1 MAPNRKTYTFATPD
15 PLREAIKG
23 LGAAHQGSAPD
34 LVHIA
39 YSPIPPT
46 DISVADDYLYASDI
60 WSGIDSIY
68 AGLVEYPQHEQYI
81 YLTPNPG
88 AFIDSDERHKYAT
101 DYADAAGPFT
111 GMSSQLYWLAAYI
124 YGQQEYDELYP
135 SITGKTFEEWVT
147 EMIAQVDGVT
157 NDGKPGF
164 KNLKFI
170 NEIPHVT
177 KDFSLTTNP
186 VVFDQQLVP
195 TVNQEFILN
204 FTGNPVIDRKYEQ
217 AASSDAISELQL
229 LNFYEKN
236 AMVTDA
242 PQMEIYIDNYL
253 VPGVTPDTRW
263 ENLIVPYYN
272 FEELMGLNNVYR
284 EDWPVEAIT
293 NPGLVHWDYQ
303 SSRLFRNAIGQQ
315 DLDLALINTIM
326 LYTEAE
332 SAATSKSDLQT
343 RLGNIT
349 WNHLGLEQ
357 SLDIETLDV
366 VHESYIEYST
376 FGTPLASPEAV
387 VVNSTVN
394 VALLNL
400 DPWAQNIS
408 DLMEAARWTG
418 TPYHSYPLVGGYA
431 NNSPILNNSY
441 NIVYDSNFDIAT
453 INAYAEDF
461 IETVTDTLMNS
472 GYGVYPNSPGVLEY
486 IKSYEELIEQSSDY
500 SEVILYKIEK
510 RSDPN
515 SLIPLQTFWIQSG
528 WGVSGPP
535 AGSPIQFIDTQVKF
549 GKNYFYRVF
558 AYNVV
563 VGTRY
568 SYSYL
573 YPADYL
579 AQATTIPPDEDYC
592 PEAPTGWAGIA
603 YAAIFEPHYHN
614 IYSWATGRAV
624 VPSSN
629 FGGYSLATFDH
640 DHHFDGATTPNQD
653 PASTTA
659 WNGDSGDIILDAAS
673 LQLFL
678 SIQAGTTTVSGYG
691 GAVQL
696 TGRTMGVNVSSTG
709 GGAVVDHY
717 HRVSISVGDQSLPG
731 DGATD
736 MDDICHG
743 TWGSGETTIPA
754 GTTSIL
760 HKKSQAP
767 FRVVTAPTVQLI
779 QTHLFDFNGAVLSL
793 PPTAPDVFFIPY
805 IGIDN
810 KITLSMH
817 AQLGEYQKEAVILDS
832 ADADYIDLLR
842 TSHGLS
848 PTDPITYKTDDE
860 VAGFEIYRTETKPST
875 YEDFSGKFRNSIS
888 TLQRS
893 SFQYVYA
900 WDTAYKDEIVPN
912 KVYYYMVRTV
922 DIHGQKSY
930 PSAVFQVQ
938 MVNDS
943 GAIYPLIEVIDLV
956 PPPKPQSKTK
966 NFKKFLQLVPSIAQ
980 RMINYDESG
989 LTDSAGRIVNSAVGK
1004 HTGIVLG
1011 VKNPSLF
1018 GGYYS
1023 SAVVGGADHA
1033 QYIPSKRLKIR
1044 LISKQ
1049 TGKKIDLNVAFKVEN
1064 E

>member
-1 MAPNRKTYTFATPD
+1 MPTDPNRKTYTFATPD

-34 LVHIA
+34 LVNIA

-46 DISVADDYLYASDI
+46 DISVADDHLYASDI

-81 YLTPNPG
+81 YLTPKPG
-88 AFIDSDERHKYAT
+88 AFIDTEERHKYAT

-111 GMSSQLYWLAAYI
+111 GMFSQLYWLAAYL

-135 SITGKTFEEWVT
+135 SITGKTFEEWIT
-147 EMIAQVDGVT
+147 EMIAQVDGVH
-157 NDGKPGF
+157 NDGKRGF

-204 FTGNPVIDRKYEQ
+204 FFGNSVIDRKYEQ

-242 PQMEIYIDNYL
+242 YAVEKYIDNYL
-253 VPGVTPDTRW
+253 VPGVTTDTKW

-272 FEELMGLNNVYR
+272 FEGLMDLNNDYR
-284 EDWPVEAIT
+284 EFWPVEAIT

-303 SSRLFRNAIGQQ
+303 SSRLFRSAIGQQ
-315 DLDLALINTIM
+315 DLDLALVNTIM

-343 RLGNIT
+343 RLSNIT
-349 WNHLGLEQ
+349 GNHLGLEQ

-408 DLMEAARWTG
+408 DLMEAARYAG
-418 TPYHSYPLVGGYA
+418 TPYHSYPLVGGYT
-431 NNSPILNNSY
+431 NNSPILNDSY

-453 INAYAEDF
+453 INTYAENF
-461 IETVTDTLMNS
+461 IETVTYTLMNS
-472 GYGVYPNSPGVLEY
+472 VFGVYPNSPGVLEY
-486 IKSYEELIEQSSDY
+486 IKSYEDLIQQSSDY

-528 WGVSGPP
+528 WGVSSPP
-535 AGSPIQFIDTQVKF
+535 AGSPIQYIDTQVKF

-573 YPADYL
+573 YPAAVTPPQTSDEGYEGNCSINDHADIEDHVHAIGAGADVEGWSVPSWVVNNEAYDGACDDPANPGINCSGLSHGPHNHINVGGSAVVLDADSQVFFDDWVAAGKPSLAGGTWPRLTGYTHGVDYNDPDGL
-579 AQATTIPPDEDYC
+579 YASGKLYMMGDHHHRVEIGYTGVGQTICNPGVPPT
-592 PEAPTGWAGIA
+592 APTVQQTI
-603 YAAIFEPHYHN
+603 
-614 IYSWATGRAV
+614 
-624 VPSSN
+624 
-629 FGGYSLATFDH
+629 LQK
-640 DHHFDGATTPNQD
+640 GA
-653 PASTTA
+653 
-659 WNGDSGDIILDAAS
+659 
-673 LQLFL
+673 
-678 SIQAGTTTVSGYG
+678 
-691 GAVQL
+691 
-696 TGRTMGVNVSSTG
+696 
-709 GGAVVDHY
+709 
-717 HRVSISVGDQSLPG
+717 
-731 DGATD
+731 
-736 MDDICHG
+736 
-743 TWGSGETTIPA
+743 
-754 GTTSIL
+754 
-760 HKKSQAP
+760 AP

-842 TSHGLS
+842 TSYGLS

-1023 SAVVGGADHA
+1023 SAVVGGADHT

>member
-1 MAPNRKTYTFATPD
+1 MIGISTKAYNLPVQD
-15 PLREAIKG
+15 PLREALEKG
-23 LGAAHQGSAPD
+23 WVKVSYHTAQKITRLNPQG
-34 LVHIA
+34 VIG
-39 YSPIPPT
+39 
-46 DISVADDYLYASDI
+46 SVSDEDV
-60 WSGIDSIY
+60 WSGPGDVFPQKIQNIQVSS
-68 AGLVEYPQHEQYI
+68 AGKDI
-81 YLTPNPG
+81 
-88 AFIDSDERHKYAT
+88 FIDSVAMDLFAT
-101 DYADAAGPFT
+101 DYADNNGWAPWSVVYNAGV
-111 GMSSQLYWLAAYI
+111 AI
-124 YGQQEYDELYP
+124 YESANPTLLDK
-135 SITGKTFEEWVT
+135 SFEEWIT
-147 EMIAQVDGVT
+147 EIISQTSISGA
-157 NDGKPGF
+157 PIGF
-164 KNLKFI
+164 KHLRFTQK
-170 NEIPHVT
+170 IPHVT
-177 KDFSLTTNP
+177 KDFSLTTDPALFTLYSTMFPIANEEFHLNFSGRP
-186 VVFDQQLVP
+186 LETEYQQLIAP
-195 TVNQEFILN
+195 
-204 FTGNPVIDRKYEQ
+204 
-217 AASSDAISELQL
+217 DAVSELQL
-229 LNFYEKN
+229 PNFYKN
-236 AMVTDA
+236 NEGIKDEAWLQNVVDSLVVGTSPGVSM
-242 PQMEIYIDNYL
+242 PQENVIFPMSIYEDLMALNVNNYTWPL
-253 VPGVTPDTRW
+253 ENEVSPCGNLWYQNSYFETAFRNVPGGGLTYHANVG
-263 ENLIVPYYN
+263 N
-272 FEELMGLNNVYR
+272 FGF
-284 EDWPVEAIT
+284 D
-293 NPGLVHWDYQ
+293 LVAMQ
-303 SSRLFRNAIGQQ
+303 
-315 DLDLALINTIM
+315 TVM
-326 LYTEAE
+326 LYAEAE
-332 SAATSKSDLQT
+332 AAATSNSDLRDRIFAIPQHDYALQ
-343 RLGNIT
+343 RVVD
-349 WNHLGLEQ
+349 Q
-357 SLDIETLDV
+357 ETLDV
-366 VHESYIEYST
+366 VSTSYVMNVGAGGHSFHST
-376 FGTPLASPEAV
+376 NQLTENL
-387 VVNSTVN
+387 TVN
-394 VALLNL
+394 VATL
-400 DPWAQNIS
+400 DLEDWI
-408 DLMEAARWTG
+408 
-418 TPYHSYPLVGGYA
+418 
-431 NNSPILNNSY
+431 
-441 NIVYDSNFDIAT
+441 SNFGDILET
-453 INAYAEDF
+453 IQSSSQLDRSF
-461 IETVTDTLMNS
+461 L
-472 GYGVYPNSPGVLEY
+472 PNDDGKITMPNDSWEVLEDATY
-486 IKSYEELIEQSSDY
+486 DVVTLDWNIDDFWANITELLQNGQYSELAGSPPSSMQDFIKSYADITRDFWASTGTDTSY
-500 SEVILYKIEK
+500 SEIIFYKVEK
-510 RSDPN
+510 RADPN
-515 SLIPLQTFWIQSG
+515 SLIPIQTFWIPAMASLTSG
-528 WGVSGPP
+528 ELVHY
-535 AGSPIQFIDTQVKF
+535 IDTQVKF
-549 GKNYFYRVF
+549 GKNYFYSVS
-558 AYNVV
+558 AYSIV
-563 VGTRY
+563 VGTKY
-568 SYSYL
+568 YYGYN

-592 PEAPTGWAGIA
+592 PEAPTGWEGIA
-603 YAAIFEPHYHN
+603 YAALFEPHYHN

-760 HKKSQAP
+760 HKGAIAS
-767 FRVVTAPTVQLI
+767 FDVVTAPTVQLI
-779 QTHLFDFNGAVLSL
+779 QTHLFDFNGATLSL

-810 KITLSMH
+810 EITLSMH

-832 ADADYIDLLR
+832 ADADYIDALR
-842 TSHGLS
+842 TSYGLS
-848 PTDPITYKTDDE
+848 PTDPIAYKTDDE

-875 YEDFSGKFRNSIS
+875 YEDFSGKFINSIS

-893 SFQYVYA
+893 SFEYVYA
-900 WDTAYKDEIVPN
+900 WDTAYKDKIVPN